1 MILFYSHGSSLYI
14 HIQIVEYNF
23 WFRFTAIIFI
33 TISYFY
39 CCRHC
44 KLFLW
49 KKILFRPF
57 LCFNFDWLFKPVLVI
72 YKIFEKFS
80 RLLSLWVYYFYPP
93 YRFILDFTFLGFDLK
108 FKLLSLLATCVWF
121 YGIQNCPSAV
131 YFAVCCLY
139 FFFRSQ
145 SGFLFSW
152 YYSSKINTIR
162 QSFSLFFSVICVRF
176 LFSSIFQ
183 RFNTREVSKLLGGK
197 KYRNNLL

>member
-49 KKILFRPF
+49 KKNIVSPASPF

-108 FKLLSLLATCVWF
+108 FKLLTLLATCVWF
-121 YGIQNCPSAV
+121 YGIQDFSSFDFFIVCFKTVRPPFILP
-131 YFAVCCLY
+131 FAVC
-139 FFFRSQ
+139 
-145 SGFLFSW
+145 
-152 YYSSKINTIR
+152 I
-162 QSFSLFFSVICVRF
+162 FSLDLSLVFYLAGITVV
-176 LFSSIFQ
+176 
-183 RFNTREVSKLLGGK
+183 K
-197 KYRNNLL
+197 